1 MPGDRG
7 PRRRVAPGGARRGGA
22 SRSSSS
28 AGRRSADES
37 VVAGRRAALE
47 AVRSGIALE
56 VLVARQARATSG
68 IRDVV
73 EAAAEVGVRVR
84 EVDRRDLDALAP
96 DHRGVV
102 ARVRVPEPIGERDL
116 AEWPFDDDAV
126 VVVLDG
132 IEDPQNLGAAARSA
146 EAAGA
151 AMLVTRTR
159 RAADVTDSAI
169 RASAGALFHLPH
181 ARVANIARAL
191 ERLKDVGFTVVGLD
205 ERAPTS
211 VYDGEAAEGRLAIVL
226 GSEGEGMTRLV
237 REGCDALVSLPM
249 HGRVGSLNASASL
262 AAVLYGWVLPSR
274 RTPGA

>member
-7 PRRRVAPGGARRGGA
+7 PRRRIAPAGGRGAAGAVAGGRLP
-22 SRSSSS
+22 
-28 AGRRSADES
+28 AGDA

-68 IRDVV
+68 LRDVMD
-73 EAAAEVGVRVR
+73 AAEEAGVRVR
-84 EVDRRDLDALAP
+84 EVERRDLDALAP

-102 ARVRVPEPIGERDL
+102 AHVRVPEPIGERDL

-211 VYDGEAAEGRLAIVL
+211 VYDSEPPEGRLAIVL
-226 GSEGEGMTRLV
+226 GSEGEGMARLV
-237 REGCDALVSLPM
+237 RDGCDALVSLPM

-274 RTPGA
+274 KTRGA